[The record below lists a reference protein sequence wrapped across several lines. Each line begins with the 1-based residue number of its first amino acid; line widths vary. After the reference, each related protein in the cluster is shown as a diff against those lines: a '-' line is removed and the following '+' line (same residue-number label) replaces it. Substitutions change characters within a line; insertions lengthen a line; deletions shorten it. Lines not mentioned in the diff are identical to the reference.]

1 MSFCVCGRAG
11 PFGEVRPGPPVLVA
25 GSWLVLF
32 MTVVLPS
39 SGSSCHMTRSRTLLA
54 LLVVAL
60 LAVVASPAEARTR
73 DPRAAREAARARK
86 ARAASRLNAI
96 RASESQL
103 VRAARALDD
112 QVATEQAH
120 VEAARRSLA
129 VADAQLAAAT
139 NALAQTKA
147 SLQRLNHQVVERA
160 ISDYMSPRQVE
171 ARPVDVID
179 LAAEARKTALLD
191 AVSASNADLLDAL
204 RAAKED
210 HALQQQAAQTA
221 RERARAR
228 KAQIDARLAALKGTR
243 AAQARTAAA
252 LLARKRAVLGEIAA
266 QSRSEA
272 YLTSLILQRSR
283 PSTGGTSVRSARGC
297 IWPTRGRVSSEYGR
311 RWGRLHAGIDISA
324 SRGTSIWAARSG
336 IVIFAGRQSGY
347 GNVVIIDHGGGFT
360 TLYGHQSRL
369 AVRDGQ
375 SVGQGRTIGYV
386 GSTGRSTG
394 NHLHFETRYS
404 GRPRNPRGCLS

>member
-1 MSFCVCGRAG
+1 MTFCVGGRAG
-11 PFGEVRPGPPVLVA
+11 PFGEVRPGPLVR
-25 GSWLVLF
+25 SLVLF

-86 ARAASRLNAI
+86 ARAAARLNAI
-96 RASESQL
+96 RASEVQL
-103 VRAARALDD
+103 VRAARALDA
-112 QVATEQAH
+112 QVSTEQAH

-139 NALAQTKA
+139 NALARTKA
-147 SLQRLNHQVVERA
+147 SLERLNHLVVERA
-160 ISDYMSPRQVE
+160 VSDYMSPRRVE
-171 ARPVDVID
+171 ARPVDVLD
-179 LAAEARKTALLD
+179 LAAEARKVALLD
-191 AVSASNADLLDAL
+191 AVSASNADLLDSL

-210 HALQQQAAQTA
+210 HALQQQAAQAA

-252 LLARKRAVLGEIAA
+252 LLARKRSVLGEIAA

-283 PSTGGTSVRSARGC
+283 PSSSGTSVRSARGC

-324 SRGTSIWAARSG
+324 PRGTPIWSARSG
-336 IVIFAGRQSGY
+336 VVIFAGRQSGY
-347 GNVVIIDHGGGFT
+347 GNVVIVDHGNGFT

-375 SVGQGRTIGYV
+375 SVGQGRTLGYV
-386 GSTGRSTG
+386 GSTGHSTG